1 MSNECFS
8 KNTIPSNDSWQIA
21 SSRRSARN
29 ARQFS
34 QASLQTLDAVPVAP
48 VIEVV
53 TSIASL
59 PLSSAP
65 VAETSTVDSQSSSIS
80 LDARLSTDVD
90 TFSASPEAPVDVT
103 MTDMQRRF
111 IAPATLRAR
120 SLSSKQLE
128 IRIVPFSIL
137 NSSDAQGFLSFLLV
151 RLQRAQKKAIMGA
164 TINA

>member
-21 SSRRSARN
+21 SSRRYARN

-120 SLSSKQLE
+120 SLSSEQLE

-137 NSSDAQGFLSFLLV
+137 NSSDAQ
-151 RLQRAQKKAIMGA
+151 IMRERMRR
-164 TINA
+164 